1 MTKKYQSIILIF
13 VLFSS
18 LSAGLTQAQPEL
30 GNWELGI
37 EYPEDDSNN
46 SFIISKTGQVSIS
59 FFVDNSQFVDIE
71 VEFEYEIPF
80 EGESSGPESE
90 IISSGENK
98 SFTLVVSNINVFEYA
113 AESKD
118 ILKIT
123 ANLVSRAGIA
133 VIIPENQE
141 KSADLKI
148 PTIYSLEADILD
160 PIGPMNA
167 GTDMI
172 LRVNVVNVGNV
183 KDRVGDLEISDNC
196 PLLTLDNGL
205 DSLMTT
211 EINLGGTAM
220 ADLKITAS
228 ESHPEKKCRIEIA
241 VYSNGA
247 MNAGSSEISEDDT
260 TVTVEPPLSNP
271 STDPDEPEDPENPI
285 EVVSSNLPAPGLFI
299 VTIGIFGALIATKK
313 KTIE

>member
-1 MTKKYQSIILIF
+1 MTKKHQSIILIV
-13 VLFSS
+13 VLLSS
-18 LSAGLTQAQPEL
+18 LSAGFTQAQPEL

-37 EYPEDDSNN
+37 EYPGDDSNN
-46 SFIISKTGQVSIS
+46 SFSISKMGQVSIT

-90 IISSGENK
+90 MISSGENK
-98 SFTLVVSNINVFEYA
+98 SFTLVVSNIDVYEYA
-113 AESKD
+113 AESID

-148 PTIYSLEADILD
+148 PTIYSLEVDILD

-172 LRVNVVNVGNV
+172 LRVNVVNIGNV
-183 KDRVGDLEISDNC
+183 KDRVGDLETSDNC

-205 DSLMTT
+205 ESLMTT
-211 EINLGGTAM
+211 EINLGGTAE

-228 ESHPEKKCRIEIA
+228 ESHPEKNCKIEIA

-247 MNAGSSEISEDDT
+247 MNSGSSEITEDET
-260 TVTVEPPLSNP
+260 TVTVEPPLSKPGTNP
-271 STDPDEPEDPENPI
+271 DDPDDPDDPM
-285 EVVSSNLPAPGLFI
+285 EVVSSNLPAPGLLI
-299 VTIGIFGALIATKK
+299 VIIGIFGALITTKK
-313 KTIE
+313 EEN